1 MVIYFTRNVHS
12 KLIKYLMVD
21 DCMLVKVLESI
32 KKIMGIE
39 KFDDTE
45 ILFNTNDKLSD
56 DFTLKNIVILMTC
69 IIKDYGKFYL
79 QLFLEEAMILK

>member
-32 KKIMGIE
+32 KKVMGIE

>member
-12 KLIKYLMVD
+12 KLIKYLIVD

-32 KKIMGIE
+32 KKVMGIE

>member
-1 MVIYFTRNVHS
+1 
-12 KLIKYLMVD
+12 
-21 DCMLVKVLESI
+21 
-32 KKIMGIE
+32 MGIE

-56 DFTLKNIVILMTC
+56 NFTLKNIVILMTC
-69 IIKDYGKFYL
+69 IIKDCGKFYL

>member
-32 KKIMGIE
+32 KKVMGIE

-45 ILFNTNDKLSD
+45 ILFNINDKLSD

>member
-21 DCMLVKVLESI
+21 DCMLDKVLESI

-45 ILFNTNDKLSD
+45 KLFNTNDKLPD

>member
-1 MVIYFTRNVHS
+1 
-12 KLIKYLMVD
+12 MVD

-32 KKIMGIE
+32 KKVMGIE